1 MEGERKMDYDLFM
14 NKIRIAIQKEL
25 GEGYTIMLR
34 QVQKNNGIL
43 LDGLCIS
50 CISDENEK
58 LVPVIYLKPYYEQ
71 YKDGKS
77 IEDIIS
83 EIVYAYHNTKRP
95 PNVGVNNLS
104 NYSYIK
110 DKIAFKLINAESN
123 KKRLNNIPHI
133 SWLDLAIVFYVL
145 LEKNENGIITA
156 MIENQH
162 LDIWKISIEDL
173 KDIAFI
179 NTPKINPP
187 VISGIDSIISDL
199 FPGEV
204 IDAGYESP
212 FLILTNT
219 SGINGAACMIY
230 PNIIKKFA
238 EEIGKNIFILP
249 SSINEVLLLPD
260 DGNMVPDELNK
271 LVKHVNMTE
280 VPKEDRLSNK
290 VYVYSRSAQTI
301 TLASKTE
308 T

>member
-1 MEGERKMDYDLFM
+1 MDYDLFM
-14 NKIRIAIQKEL
+14 NKVRIAIQKEF
-25 GEGYTIMLR
+25 GEGYIIMLR

-50 CISDENEK
+50 CISDENEN
-58 LVPVIYLKPYYEQ
+58 LVPIIYLKPYYEQ
-71 YKDGKS
+71 YKNGKS
-77 IEDIIS
+77 MEDIVS
-83 EIVYAYHNTKRP
+83 EIACAYHNTKRP

-104 NYSYIK
+104 NYNYIK
-110 DKIAFKLINAESN
+110 DKIVFKLINAESN
-123 KKRLNNIPHI
+123 KKRLHNIPHI
-133 SWLDLAIVFYVL
+133 SWLDLAIVFYIL

-156 MIENQH
+156 MVENQH

-173 KDIAFI
+173 KDIAFV

-187 VISGIDSIISDL
+187 VISGLDSIISDL
-199 FPGEV
+199 FPGKV
-204 IDAGYESP
+204 IEAGCEPP
-212 FLILTNT
+212 FFILTNT
-219 SGINGAACMIY
+219 SGVNGAACMIY

-238 EEIGKNIFILP
+238 EGIGKNIFILP

-290 VYVYSRSAQTI
+290 VYVYSRTAQTI